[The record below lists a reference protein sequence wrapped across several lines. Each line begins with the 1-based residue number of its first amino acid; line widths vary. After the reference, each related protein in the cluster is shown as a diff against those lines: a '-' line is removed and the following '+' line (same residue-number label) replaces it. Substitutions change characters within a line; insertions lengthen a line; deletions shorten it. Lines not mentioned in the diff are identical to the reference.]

1 MNTNAIRQHASQVVR
16 QYEKI
21 KQTPSA
27 LIRWTIPAL
36 CDRVDTLEAE
46 RDELRAEVERLRVWA
61 ERWKETSEA
70 SEAAF
75 ATAEAKLER
84 VEKLR
89 VEWAN
94 RWDIPEAGRF
104 DPNAK
109 VYRMAATALRSV
121 LADAPYLAGDG
132 Q

>member
-1 MNTNAIRQHASQVVR
+1 
-16 QYEKI
+16 
-21 KQTPSA
+21 
-27 LIRWTIPAL
+27 
-36 CDRVDTLEAE
+36 LEAE
-46 RDELRAEVERLRVWA
+46 RDELRAEVERLRYDVAANWVPRPWMERA
-61 ERWKETSEA
+61 EA
-70 SEAAF
+70 
-75 ATAEAKLER
+75 AEAKVAR
-84 VEKLR
+84 AEKLR

-132 Q
+132 H